1 MVSSLQLP
9 FYRSPFGSPAGR
21 FEQRLASLRCSLS
34 CRCTRCASSLPP
46 EARGSLSFFERRLFS
61 IGWRPWV
68 NEKQTTFN
76 KEKTPWQYDTAT
88 QFQPHREKPIQP
100 RTPRKTTPARRGP
113 NSLAKSL
120 DLTSELQTKR
130 IASYVR

>member
-1 MVSSLQLP
+1 VRQFHYHRAGWFLTLDLHRFHSILSMASSLRLP

-46 EARGSLSFFERRLFS
+46 EARGSLSFSERYLFF
-61 IGWRPWV
+61 IGWRLWV

-76 KEKTPWQYDTAT
+76 KEKTPWQHDAPT
-88 QFQPHREKPIQP
+88 QFQPH
-100 RTPRKTTPARRGP
+100 
-113 NSLAKSL
+113 
-120 DLTSELQTKR
+120 
-130 IASYVR
+130 

>member
-1 MVSSLQLP
+1 MPLHPLRVFASSGAP
-9 FYRSPFGSPAGR
+9 
-21 FEQRLASLRCSLS
+21 RLALLLS
-34 CRCTRCASSLPP
+34 T
-46 EARGSLSFFERRLFS
+46 LFVF
-61 IGWRPWV
+61 IGWRLWV
-68 NEKQTTFN
+68 NEKQTMFN

-120 DLTSELQTKR
+120 DHTSELQTKR
-130 IASYVR
+130 IALYVQ